1 MVAIKKYILYVGILS
16 MFIFNSCS
24 KVSPFPVNYSEP
36 IKMMAIEEVKNS
48 KIIDIYIDPRDVTIE
63 VDTNHQFSVISVYAD
78 KSEEDVTENVDWYF
92 NTTGL
97 GVIIQEGYFAS
108 LKEGE
113 LIITAKY
120 EGMVAYSVVTIVSSL
135 TK

>member
-1 MVAIKKYILYVGILS
+1 MKYILYVSMILS

-24 KVSPFPVNYSEP
+24 DMPPFPVNYSEP
-36 IKMMAIEEVKNS
+36 IKIVAIEEVEKPEIV
-48 KIIDIYIDPRDVTIE
+48 KIYIDPKDVTVE

-78 KSEEDVTENVDWYF
+78 KSEEDVTENVDWHF
-92 NTTGL
+92 ITQTKGL

-108 LKEGE
+108 LREGE
-113 LIITAKY
+113 LVIAAKY
-120 EGMVAYSVVTIVSSL
+120 EGMVAYSIVNIVPSL